1 MGLKE
6 LFEQNILKFREAY
19 YNNIVTKTYEI
30 NKNKIKIKK
39 KNKYFKYKNKYL
51 KLKNI
56 LLKNE

>member
-30 NKNKIKIKK
+30 NKNKIKK
-39 KNKYFKYKNKYL
+39 KNKYLKYKNKYL